1 MRVCLRKWIPFCIR
15 EALESCM
22 PRTPALAALA
32 FLAAVA
38 VAVGTAGAVATDR
51 VADGDTDAS
60 TVDDGFPAVTT
71 VPNTTNYLST
81 GSTDRA
87 SYVRSDVDVAAA
99 AGMSAQQLHARH
111 DRGAFDA
118 RFEAAGSESDRVD
131 LVRETANSTESRIDR
146 LDARHEALLAAYSNG
161 TLSRETTI
169 RRLARLSVA
178 AGTARATLQHVADRV
193 ENTPGSVPVTL
204 ETRLSDLQNVLVTLP
219 DPVEDRVEAGL
230 AGERDPVVVYAGGTG
245 NGLVLATVDEGE
257 FVRTA
262 TARDDYAPDQ
272 PDQFEGGEDRDV
284 ILALQRGGELYP
296 WAYGND
302 IGGPQIRGFGS
313 TGVYLIRVDYAHGDL
328 RTYLSGG
335 TTNAF
340 HEIQTQDP
348 EGVPTTDT
356 TSTAADS
363 LNVTVE
369 TTTASGPTRVRLI
382 QPSTNAPLNGTVLID
397 GRPVGETG
405 DDGELWTV
413 QPAGQ
418 FRVNATTGAN
428 SAEVTVSG

>member
-1 MRVCLRKWIPFCIR
+1 
-15 EALESCM
+15 M
-22 PRTPALAALA
+22 PRTPALAVLAL
-32 FLAAVA
+32 LAVVA
-38 VAVGTAGAVATDR
+38 VGVGTAGAVATDR
-51 VADGDTDAS
+51 VADGNADAP

-131 LVRETANSTESRIDR
+131 LVRETADSTESRIDR

-178 AGTARATLQHVADRV
+178 AGTARANLQHVADRV
-193 ENTPGSVPVTL
+193 DSTPGTSVPVAL
-204 ETRLSDLQNVLVTLP
+204 ETRLSDLQTALVTLP
-219 DPVEDRVEAGL
+219 DPVVDRVKAGL

-245 NGLVLATVDEGE
+245 NGLVLATVDGGE

-262 TARDDYAPDQ
+262 TARDDYAPGQ
-272 PDQFEGGEDRDV
+272 PDQFERGEDRAV

-296 WAYGND
+296 WAYEND
-302 IGGPQIRGFGS
+302 IGGPQIRGFGN
-313 TGVYLIRVDYAHGDL
+313 TGVYLISVDYAHGEL
-328 RTYLSGG
+328 QTYLSGV
-335 TTNAF
+335 TTDAF
-340 HEIQTQDP
+340 YEIQIQDP

-356 TSTAADS
+356 ASTAADS